1 MSLFFNLFKTK
12 SIQYKRL
19 PKKTKEEGCENKNS
33 NERYRPINT
42 SVSSPLSTIQKLA
55 ARTVASPT
63 KDDCTKKS
71 ILSSNTPKISSQK
84 ADVRRWLFAKNR
96 KAEIAEKNIERRK
109 RLKGSEIEKLETHLS
124 SGHLTLLS
132 GVIHSLPYT
141 RLLEQSR
148 PLQAVNCM
156 MKFHR
161 AVDRSRA
168 VARHTP
174 TAQPLTALEQSTA
187 LRLPSPR
194 PLRPRGVCLVSFA
207 DCFLNM
213 EGVCDSYALISAI
226 KTQEL
231 IWNYKLKEHSD
242 KIKKNNAWAIICAQ
256 VIENFDEKPV
266 QEKNQIA
273 VLIQKKWKT
282 LRDGYTRY
290 AKKIKPKSG
299 SAALNIRPY
308 AYYQQMSFLKVII
321 EDRPDKTNSL
331 QESEHTEITSEES
344 ENRQN
349 KIPRER
355 NKRKS
360 TTTITDENVLI
371 EELSKRFDEK
381 SQNSRIDNEDE
392 DKLFLLSLV
401 GEFKKINEHYKLNAK
416 TEILNVVKYFK
427 GMKDEDKLFLL
438 SLVGEF
444 KKINEHYKL
453 DAKTEILSVVKYF
466 KGMTNHSYPSS
477 YGDRGYSSFN
487 DYRGQWGYNTGPS
500 TSTSVPGPS
509 TSMAVD
515 QNSQFEDLSS
525 CSVMSDDVFSNNFN
539 E

>member
-1 MSLFFNLFKTK
+1 MEPFTML
-12 SIQYKRL
+12 
-19 PKKTKEEGCENKNS
+19 
-33 NERYRPINT
+33 
-42 SVSSPLSTIQKLA
+42 
-55 ARTVASPT
+55 
-63 KDDCTKKS
+63 
-71 ILSSNTPKISSQK
+71 ISSI
-84 ADVRRWLFAKNR
+84 RW
-96 KAEIAEKNIERRK
+96 
-109 RLKGSEIEKLETHLS
+109 G
-124 SGHLTLLS
+124 
-132 GVIHSLPYT
+132 
-141 RLLEQSR
+141 
-148 PLQAVNCM
+148 
-156 MKFHR
+156 
-161 AVDRSRA
+161 
-168 VARHTP
+168 
-174 TAQPLTALEQSTA
+174 
-187 LRLPSPR
+187 
-194 PLRPRGVCLVSFA
+194 
-207 DCFLNM
+207 
-213 EGVCDSYALISAI
+213 
-226 KTQEL
+226 
-231 IWNYKLKEHSD
+231 
-242 KIKKNNAWAIICAQ
+242 KIKMGMKKMDITYFCEFCA
-256 VIENFDEKPV
+256 VS
-266 QEKNQIA
+266 
-273 VLIQKKWKT
+273 IQKKWKT

-355 NKRKS
+355 NKRKL

-453 DAKTEILSVVKYF
+453 DAKTEILNVVKYF
-466 KGMTNHSYPSS
+466 KGMTNHTYPSS

-500 TSTSVPGPS
+500 TLTSVPGPS
-509 TSMAVD
+509 TSMADD

-525 CSVMSDDVFSNNFN
+525 CSVMSDDVISNNYN